1 MMRVRR
7 QETVQQLPAIIGWLL
22 VGVPV
27 VTLMLRFGMRAVG
40 VRPDVPLPSFVYGVT
55 TWLVTPF
62 YSFLPAD
69 VRFDRSAL
77 EVAALAAAGS
87 IFLAAVAIYLLFVIV
102 SGTRNRQHTSLT
114 PNP

>member
-7 QETVQQLPAIIGWLL
+7 QETIRQLPAIIGWLL
-22 VGVPV
+22 VGVPA

-40 VRPDVPLPSFVYGVT
+40 VRSDVPLPSFVYWVT

-62 YSFLPAD
+62 YRFFPAD
-69 VRFDRSAL
+69 ARFDRSAL

-87 IFLAAVAIYLLFVIV
+87 IFLAAVGIYVLFVLIF
-102 SGTRNRQHTSLT
+102 RQNS
-114 PNP
+114 PGD

>member
-62 YSFLPAD
+62 YRFFPAD

-77 EVAALAAAGS
+77 EVAALTASGS
-87 IFLAAVAIYLLFVIV
+87 IFLAAVAIYLLFVLV
-102 SGTRNRQHTSLT
+102 FGKNSPGD
-114 PNP
+114 